1 MMWATSYS
9 ACTLRTTN
17 VPLNG
22 LPVLR
27 LAKSWIKADF
37 HHVPFLKL
45 FAPQGLVFQMNV
57 YFFSSKKFFLL
68 RFQGKHRAR
77 FNCRGIIFNLL
88 LQVGQLT
95 A

>member
-1 MMWATSYS
+1 MMWATSYA

-22 LPVLR
+22 LLVLR

-37 HHVPFLKL
+37 HHVPFFKL
-45 FAPQGLVFQMNV
+45 FASHGLVFRMNV

-68 RFQGKHRAR
+68 LLHQGKHGAR
-77 FNCRGIIFNLL
+77 FRGLGIIFNLL
-88 LQVGQLT
+88 FKLR
-95 A
+95 